1 MVRTILRSSYFGRLN
16 NPAISDSKLIKHC
29 ERLEK
34 EVREVDPNHIL
45 FLDSNIYS
53 WNKFSKR
60 ESRFNNHLS

>member
-53 WNKFSKR
+53 
-60 ESRFNNHLS
+60 